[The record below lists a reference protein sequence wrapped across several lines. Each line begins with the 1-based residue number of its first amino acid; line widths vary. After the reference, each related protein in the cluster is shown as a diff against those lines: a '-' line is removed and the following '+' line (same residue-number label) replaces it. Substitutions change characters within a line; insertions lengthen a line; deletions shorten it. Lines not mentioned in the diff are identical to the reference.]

1 MSSLSM
7 LGNEQADATEE
18 VTWEDQSRINA
29 FSKYN
34 KRLEDIEE
42 LLTDRKT
49 EREQLDDLSMEL
61 ELADEDAPVL
71 YALIRLYKLG
81 DAFVSISLEKAQ
93 EQIEADVESLDSAI
107 EELKSAADDC
117 EKNMSELKV
126 HLKSKFKDSI
136 NLDR

>member
-7 LGNEQADATEE
+7 LGNEQADATEQ

-71 YALIRLYKLG
+71 YKLG

-93 EQIEADVESLDSAI
+93 EQIEADGESLDSAI

>member
-7 LGNEQADATEE
+7 LEKNQEDASEE
-18 VTWEDQSRINA
+18 VTWQDQSRINE

-42 LLTDRKT
+42 ALTDKKT
-49 EREQLDDLSMEL
+49 EREQIDDLSMEL
-61 ELADEDAPVL
+61 ELADEDQPV
-71 YALIRLYKLG
+71 LYKLG
-81 DAFVSISLEKAQ
+81 DSFVYISLEKAQ
-93 EQIEADVESLDSAI
+93 SQIEADCNALDAI
-107 EELKSAADDC
+107 IDGLKSRAEDC
-117 EKNMSELKV
+117 ERSMSELKV